1 MIPAECDKMESLRD
15 AGVCSM
21 HLIIV
26 STCAR
31 CSSVGQVD
39 SIAATCSWLV
49 KLLPLQHSIYSIAY
63 TRRKPG
69 KTAQLNAPRPSRK

>member
-1 MIPAECDKMESLRD
+1 MHFSTLGRGRGKESNNAFTSSRKANRRRRLCGLWRRFEMIPAECDKMESLRD

-31 CSSVGQVD
+31 CSSV
-39 SIAATCSWLV
+39 
-49 KLLPLQHSIYSIAY
+49 
-63 TRRKPG
+63 
-69 KTAQLNAPRPSRK
+69 